1 MPVFISYSHSDKTF
15 VDKLAATLVRNR
27 AHVWVDTW
35 ELNVGDSILQRVQD
49 ALTEASALLVIL
61 SKASVESDWCRKELN
76 AGLMRELSEN
86 KVIVLPVLIEDCTIP
101 LFLREKMYADFRT
114 NFDDGLRKLL
124 DGVSAVTNADQSRI
138 DDAGGSLDWG
148 VDWKYEDGLFQI
160 RFTIVQ
166 CPKNLEMTFL
176 TEIEV
181 FCNEAATRRYRQYDE
196 AGLDWIG
203 RAVIAEFLHN
213 FADQAQPTVVLDD
226 TKPVIFGGTSKDKN
240 SDASF
245 EILISS
251 RKLGNDNGKD
261 QLIHVGEYL
270 RMIRGYMKQVS
281 RPPTPE
287 EMKKVLEIQRTPFG
301 A

>member
-1 MPVFISYSHSDKTF
+1 MPVFISYSHADKTF

-35 ELNVGDSILQRVQD
+35 ELNVGDSIIQRVQD

-76 AGLMRELSEN
+76 AGLMRELSEK
-86 KVIVLPVLIEDCTIP
+86 KVIVLPVLLEDCTIP

-114 NFDDGLRKLL
+114 SFDDGLRKLL

-148 VDWKYEDGLFQI
+148 VDWRYENGLFQI

-181 FCNEAATRRYRQYDE
+181 FCNEAATCRYKQYE
-196 AGLDWIG
+196 QAGLDWVG
-203 RAVIAEFLHN
+203 RAVIAEFLHD
-213 FADQAQPTVVLDD
+213 FADKAQPTVVLAD
-226 TKPVIFGGTSKDKN
+226 TQPVIVGGTSKDN
-240 SDASF
+240 GGEAAFDVV
-245 EILISS
+245 ISS

-261 QLIHVGEYL
+261 QLIHVSEYL
-270 RMIRGYMKQVS
+270 RMIRGYMRQVS
-281 RPPTPE
+281 RPPTAE
-287 EMKKVLEIQRTPFG
+287 EMQRVREIQRTPFG